1 MTRMYKSAKDNIPQV
16 KEAAVNYLPS
26 QTKYSQLVSIIGGSK
41 ALKKDINNEMDLIH
55 ITRTGLPKKTLDA
68 LAKKLGISMERM
80 SALLHI
86 SHRTLQRKSPTD
98 HLSVHV
104 SEQILSIAEVIRK
117 GIEVMGDQDRL
128 EQWLHSELSSLNRK
142 KPIDLMDTT
151 FGTRLLIR
159 ILGRIEHGVY

>member
-1 MTRMYKSAKDNIPQV
+1 MTRMYNPLSEDPSQAQ
-16 KEAAVNYLPS
+16 EAAISYNTSP
-26 QTKYSQLVSIIGGSK
+26 QRYSQLVAIIGGTK
-41 ALKKDINNEMDLIH
+41 ALKKDISNEMDLIH
-55 ITRTGLPKKTLDA
+55 ITRLGLPKRSLDT

-80 SALLHI
+80 SSLLHI
-86 SHRTLQRKSPTD
+86 SHRTLQRKLPTD

-117 GIEVMGDQDRL
+117 GIDVLGDEDRL
-128 EQWLHSELSSLNRK
+128 EIWLHSELSAIDHK

-159 ILGRIEHGVY
+159 MLGRIEHGVY

>member
-1 MTRMYKSAKDNIPQV
+1 MYDSSLDNPSAN
-16 KEAAVNYLPS
+16 EALVNYES
-26 QTKYSQLVSIIGGSK
+26 KQSKYSQLVAIIGGKK
-41 ALKKDINNEMDLIH
+41 ALKKDINNEMDLVAV
-55 ITRTGLPKKTLDA
+55 TRVGLPKKSLDT

-86 SHRTLQRKSPTD
+86 SHRTIQRKSPSD

-104 SEQILSIAEVIRK
+104 SEQILSIAEVVRK
-117 GIEVMGDQDRL
+117 GLEVFEDDETEL
-128 EQWLHSELSSLNRK
+128 EEWLHGPISALDYK

-151 FGTRLLIR
+151 FGTRILIR

>member
-1 MTRMYKSAKDNIPQV
+1 MTRMYNPLSEDAAQAQ
-16 KEAAVNYLPS
+16 EAAISYNTSP
-26 QTKYSQLVSIIGGSK
+26 QRYSQLVAIIGGTK
-41 ALKKDINNEMDLIH
+41 ALKKDISNEMDLIH
-55 ITRTGLPKKTLDA
+55 ITRLGLPKRSLDT

-80 SALLHI
+80 SSLLHI
-86 SHRTLQRKSPTD
+86 SHRTLQRKLPTD

-117 GIEVMGDQDRL
+117 GIDVLGDEDRL
-128 EQWLHSELSSLNRK
+128 EIWLHSELSAIGHK

-159 ILGRIEHGVY
+159 MLGRIEHGVY

>member
-1 MTRMYKSAKDNIPQV
+1 MTRMYNSLNEDIPQIN
-16 KEAAVNYLPS
+16 EAIASYNS
-26 QTKYSQLVSIIGGSK
+26 SNTRYSQLVSIIGGTK
-41 ALKKDINNEMDLIH
+41 TLKKDISNEMDLIN
-55 ITRTGLPKKTLDA
+55 ITRVGLPKKSLDA
-68 LAKKLGISMERM
+68 LAKKLGVSMERM

-86 SHRTLQRKSPTD
+86 SHRTLQRKSPSD

-117 GIEVMGDQDRL
+117 GVEVMGDQDRL
-128 EQWLHSELSSLNRK
+128 EIWLHSELSSLNHK

>member
-1 MTRMYKSAKDNIPQV
+1 MTRMYKSISEETSEVN
-16 KEAAVNYLPS
+16 EALASYDKS
-26 QTKYSQLVSIIGGSK
+26 ITRYSQLVSIIGGSK
-41 ALKKDINNEMDLIH
+41 ALKKDISNEMDLIK
-55 ITRTGLPKKTLDA
+55 ITRVGLPKKSLDA
-68 LAKKLGISMERM
+68 LAKKLGVSMERM

-128 EQWLHSELSSLNRK
+128 EIWLHSELSSLNHK

-151 FGTRLLIR
+151 FGTRILIR